1 MLHMWQ
7 LLASISTPA
16 PAQDVRRGHLRGALN
31 GMKREAGVLAGD
43 GSAVLELGLGVDHA
57 AVERRHLA
65 PNLAGGGQWSS
76 SSSSR
81 LRR

>member
-31 GMKREAGVLAGD
+31 GMKREAGVLAEVRGLRD
-43 GSAVLELGLGVDHA
+43 AASLLGTE
-57 AVERRHLA
+57 ERS
-65 PNLAGGGQWSS
+65 PSP
-76 SSSSR
+76 
-81 LRR
+81 